1 MGFTKFSIYA
11 AAHIDTL
18 RGFFEGG
25 GTGEIVENSK
35 WAGGSRI
42 FHDAQKSGQ
51 RVPVIFADSSKDSTG
66 ELLYW
71 GLLTDV
77 EVLSERS
84 TRFRFEGMTPLGGA
98 IPKSKLILRDGNKPL
113 ADTYQ
118 RSYSIIYTPS
128 FILHS

>member
-11 AAHIDTL
+11 AAHINTL
-18 RGFFEGG
+18 RGLFEGG

-35 WAGGSRI
+35 WAAGSRI
-42 FHDAQKSGQ
+42 FHDAQKVGQ

-84 TRFRFEGMTPLGGA
+84 TRFRFEGMTPLGGD
-98 IPKSKLILRDGNKPL
+98 IPKSRLLKKNRNEPLSDG
-113 ADTYQ
+113 YR
-118 RSYSIIYTPS
+118 RSYSIVYTPD
-128 FILHS
+128 FILQS